1 MAYTVEVSSAAR
13 RQLRKLDRQTQRKVA
28 DRIESLREDPRPSGA
43 VKLTDVSPPV
53 YRVREGQYR
62 ILYTIED
69 DQLIVLVVRI
79 AHRSEAYR

>member
-1 MAYTVEVSSAAR
+1 MAEY
-13 RQLRKLDRQTQRKVA
+13 
-28 DRIESLREDPRPSGA
+28 PRPPGV

-69 DQLIVLVVRI
+69 DHLIVVVVRI

>member
-1 MAYTVEVSSAAR
+1 MAYAVEISKAAK
-13 RQLRKLDRQTQRKVA
+13 RQLRKLDQQAQRRVA
-28 DRIESLREDPRPSGA
+28 DRIDSLAENPRPSGV
-43 VKLTDVSPPV
+43 VKLTGVTPPV
-53 YRVREGQYR
+53 HRVREGQYR